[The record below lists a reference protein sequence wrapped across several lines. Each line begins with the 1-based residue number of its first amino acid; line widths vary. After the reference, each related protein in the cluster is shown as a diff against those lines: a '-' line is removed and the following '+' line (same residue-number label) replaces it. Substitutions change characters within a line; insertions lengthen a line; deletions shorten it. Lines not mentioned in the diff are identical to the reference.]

1 MLFNHMGAKPTNIVQ
16 RWSVSSKKYIPVVR
30 PACIKEYNNFMGAID
45 LHDMLVE
52 HYRTENKVK
61 RYYLRIVHHML
72 DMYAVN
78 A

>member
-1 MLFNHMGAKPTNIVQ
+1 MGAKPTNIVQ
-16 RWSVSSKKYIPVVR
+16 RWSVSSKKYVPVVR